1 MPLYFLLYY
10 IKNTLGNRVLP
21 GDGVKV
27 DTIMRLLWI
36 LLPLMVWGQEDF
48 ISHYEYGEML
58 YANPR
63 GVSCSQCHGKSG
75 EGQTIVEYRDIHG
88 KQALKGSDIRRNTL
102 DDMIKAVN
110 TYHKVMPR
118 YYLTNEEVKAI
129 YDYLQK
135 KNQAYL
141 SQFTESNSTK

>member
-10 IKNTLGNRVLP
+10 IKNTLGNAVLP
-21 GDGVKV
+21 YDGVNV
-27 DTIMRLLWI
+27 DINMRRLWL
-36 LLPLMVWGQEDF
+36 LLPLMLWGQEDF

-63 GVSCSQCHGKSG
+63 GVSCTQCHGKSG
-75 EGQTIVEYRDIHG
+75 EGQTIVEFRDIHG
-88 KQALKGSDIRRNTL
+88 KQALKGSDIRRDTL

-110 TYHKVMPR
+110 NYHKIMPR
-118 YYLTNEEVKAI
+118 YYLTDEEVKAI

-135 KNQAYL
+135 KNEVYL
-141 SQFTESNSTK
+141 SKFTENNSTQ

>member
-1 MPLYFLLYY
+1 
-10 IKNTLGNRVLP
+10 
-21 GDGVKV
+21 
-27 DTIMRLLWI
+27 MRLLWI
-36 LLPLMVWGQEDF
+36 LLPLMLWGQEDF

-63 GVSCSQCHGKSG
+63 GVSCAQCHGKSG

-88 KQALKGSDIRRNTL
+88 KQALKGSDIRRDTL

-135 KNQAYL
+135 KNKSYL
-141 SQFTESNSTK
+141 SQFAESNSTE

>member
-1 MPLYFLLYY
+1 MLAY
-10 IKNTLGNRVLP
+10 
-21 GDGVKV
+21 GVKV

-36 LLPLMVWGQEDF
+36 LLPLMLWGEEDF

-63 GVSCSQCHGKSG
+63 GVSCSQFHGKSG
-75 EGQTIVEYRDIHG
+75 EGQTIVEFRDIHG
-88 KQALKGSDIRRNTL
+88 KQALKGSDIRRDTL

-110 TYHKVMPR
+110 NYHKIMPR
-118 YYLTNEEVKAI
+118 YYLTDEEVKAI

-135 KNQAYL
+135 KNQDYL

>member
-1 MPLYFLLYY
+1 
-10 IKNTLGNRVLP
+10 LP
-21 GDGVKV
+21 CYGVNV

-36 LLPLMVWGQEDF
+36 LLPLMLWGQEDF

-63 GVSCSQCHGKSG
+63 GVSCAQCHGESG

-88 KQALKGSDIRRNTL
+88 KQALKGSDIRRDTL

-135 KNQAYL
+135 KNKSYL
-141 SQFTESNSTK
+141 SQFAESNSTE